1 MNTRVNTIIKNT
13 GFLYVRMFVV
23 MILSLYTSRLVLKIL
38 GVEDFGIYSVVGS
51 VTATFAS
58 LRSVFSEAI
67 IRFLNYEKG
76 LGNQNNVRQI
86 FSLSLLLHV
95 AVAIIFI
102 IGVEAVGLWLI
113 YNKLNIPPDRFET
126 ALFVFHVSVLSSV
139 ITIFTVPYDAVIITN
154 EKMNVY
160 ALVSMFDAGLKLA
173 VIIFI
178 QYLPFDRLKSYSLLL
193 LLVPLSVLLVYV
205 FYCRRFPEC
214 KLTRS
219 FDKKLFKDISVY
231 ASWNFAGNFV
241 FSLVHEAYNM
251 LLNMFG
257 SIIENAA
264 RSIAYQV
271 KAAVNTFSNN
281 AIIAVKP
288 FIIQESAVNENRV
301 LFNHIILLSKIS
313 FYLSLIIAVPIIV
326 YCKELLALWLGEA
339 PEHSVIF
346 TQLVVISILIRSLHG
361 PLSLMYMSVGK
372 IKMMTIVE
380 GLIYILSLVL
390 AWLLLKFG
398 LPSWTVFLL
407 LCIIE
412 AIIIIALSINAKIE
426 INFSLKEYFT
436 ALASLSILSI
446 SIALISYF
454 VRLFLVPSSNIIML
468 LFCVVVFI
476 LVCGAIYLFMSQG
489 ERKMVMQL
497 FNSLKKKYFRN

>member
-372 IKMMTIVE
+372 IKRMTIVE

-426 INFSLKEYFT
+426 INFSLKDYFT